1 MSKGNVMKQRSL
13 WVLLAF
19 AALFLATT
27 ASTSLAS
34 PPDTGIQGTSQLYI
48 SYGVPTEVEPGVFVS
63 PGDLMFPVSTS
74 FTVLSAHSNREI
86 GRFTTGSDGAFS
98 LALPPGKYV
107 LVPDTLT
114 FGITPFSQSFR
125 TDSFE
130 VTVSARKFT
139 YALILYYYRVGSAV
153 ASGN

>member
-1 MSKGNVMKQRSL
+1 MKQRSH

-48 SYGVPTEVEPGVFVS
+48 SYGVPTEVEPGVFIS
-63 PGDLMFPVSTS
+63 PGDVMFPVSTS
-74 FTVLSAHSNREI
+74 FTVLSAHSNREV
-86 GRFTTGSDGAFS
+86 GRFTTGTDGAFS

-107 LVPDTLT
+107 IVPDALN
-114 FGITPFSQSFR
+114 FWMTPFSQSIS

-139 YALILYYYRVGSAV
+139 YALILYYHNAAAGV
-153 ASGN
+153 AAGN